1 MTGIAIKAKKG
12 DAIVIETLSSS
23 TSIKDL
29 KVSHYSYFK
38 IAKCVKADRQGR
50 VIQYET
56 PTTYAAMLDK
66 NQRVI
71 CISDPDK
78 QEAAKRLYA
87 KVKDNWFDKRE
98 DIQRAVL
105 EA

>member
-1 MTGIAIKAKKG
+1 MVAIKAKKG

-23 TSIKDL
+23 TNMKDM

-38 IAKCVKADRQGR
+38 IAKCAKADRQGR
-50 VIQYET
+50 VILYQT
-56 PTTYAAMLDK
+56 PTTYPTSVSV
-66 NQRVI
+66 NERVI
-71 CISDPDK
+71 CISDPVMQDK
-78 QEAAKRLYA
+78 AKALYD

-98 DIQRAVL
+98 DIQKAVL